1 MERNGIDYVFAAGLV
16 LVAVIAFAELQ
27 FTSFVLSQNQVSQAQ
42 IWIQIIFVFRV
53 TLIPMFILA
62 TIWLATTVFP
72 HVKIPLAR
80 RRYLKEFC
88 WALLGNVLAL
98 EIVLF
103 NLLSANGFTYIHI
116 GTEVTYGG
124 GIFQLTPSF
133 FLTFLAT
140 WQYRRIDQV
149 GNQSARKFGLFT
161 VIEHFSYLCGFIFSY
176 FGYYSIICFSV
187 IMSKTMQVNHRGLM
201 PLA

>member
-16 LVAVIAFAELQ
+16 LVAVIAVAELQ
-27 FTSFVLSQNQVSQAQ
+27 FASFVLSQNQISQAQ
-42 IWIQIIFVFRV
+42 TWIQIVFVFRV

-62 TIWLATTVFP
+62 TIWLSATVFP

-103 NLLSANGFTYIHI
+103 SLLNANGFTYVHI
-116 GTEVTYGG
+116 GTEVTYWG
-124 GIFQLTPSF
+124 GIFQLIPSF

-140 WQYRRIDQV
+140 WQYRRTDQA
-149 GNQSARKFGLFT
+149 GNQSAKKFGLFT
-161 VIEHFSYLCGFIFSY
+161 AIEHLVIYAVSY
-176 FGYYSIICFSV
+176 FLILIIIASSV
-187 IMSKTMQVNHRGLM
+187 FL
-201 PLA
+201 LL